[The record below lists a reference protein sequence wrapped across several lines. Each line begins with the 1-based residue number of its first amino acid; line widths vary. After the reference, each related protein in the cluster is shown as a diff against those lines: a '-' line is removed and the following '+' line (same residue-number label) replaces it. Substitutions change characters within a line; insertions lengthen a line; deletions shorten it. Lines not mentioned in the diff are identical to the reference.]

1 MAPSPDECA
10 RSVLETVPMVMRAI
24 RQEMRSHRE
33 SGLSVPQFR
42 VLIYLARNEGASLS
56 EVAGHLGLTLPATS
70 KMIDVLVARN
80 LVSRGR
86 APGDRRRVALA
97 PTELG
102 RSSTRTAREATQ
114 SRLAER
120 LALLAP
126 SELSTVLSAL
136 GALGSIF
143 SSDPQIATRE
153 KEQHANPGN

>member
-1 MAPSPDECA
+1 MVPSPAECA
-10 RSVLETVPMVMRAI
+10 RSVLETVPLVMRAI
-24 RQEMRSHRE
+24 RQEMRSHRA

-42 VLIYLARNEGASLS
+42 VLIYLARNDGACLS
-56 EVAGHLGLTLPATS
+56 EVAEHLGLTLPATS
-70 KMIDVLVARN
+70 KMVDVLVARG

-114 SRLAER
+114 SQLAER
-120 LALLAP
+120 LARLAP

-136 GALGSIF
+136 DALDSIF
-143 SSDPQIATRE
+143 SSDFQIAARE
-153 KEQHANPGN
+153 KEQHADP

>member
-1 MAPSPDECA
+1 MSASPDECA
-10 RSVLETVPMVMRAI
+10 RYVLETVPMVMRAI

-42 VLIYLARNEGASLS
+42 VLIYLARNDGASLS
-56 EVAGHLGLTLPATS
+56 EVAVHLGLTLPATS

-80 LVSRGR
+80 LVSRER
-86 APGDRRRVALA
+86 DAGDRRRVMLA

-102 RSSTRTAREATQ
+102 RSSTRAAREATQ

-126 SELSTVLSAL
+126 PDLATVVGALS
-136 GALGSIF
+136 ALGSIF
-143 SSDPQIATRE
+143 SSAKIETKE
-153 KEQHANPGN
+153 KQQHGSPGN